1 MCVPHAVAW
10 LLIVAGPICV
20 GQKRDHF
27 SIRTKK
33 KSFQQRDTEDNICR
47 IVKHIASNVK
57 GRKI

>member
-33 KSFQQRDTEDNICR
+33 NHFNSEIQKTIF
-47 IVKHIASNVK
+47 V
-57 GRKI
+57 GL